1 MLNGIRAKLTTQE
14 IVDSSDG
21 GERVEKVESELRACW
36 PFLCIFWWHGETQLL
51 VVRGKTCGRGDAGI
65 VNDWPGHG
73 SFGPLIGGRVRWN
86 ATGSDVKLFSTLEFE
101 AHAVFEMGWKNTIVI
116 WMRVST
122 AMMAQMNFRG
132 ES

>member
-1 MLNGIRAKLTTQE
+1 
-14 IVDSSDG
+14 
-21 GERVEKVESELRACW
+21 
-36 PFLCIFWWHGETQLL
+36 
-51 VVRGKTCGRGDAGI
+51 
-65 VNDWPGHG
+65 
-73 SFGPLIGGRVRWN
+73 LIGGRVHWN
-86 ATGSDVKLFSTLEFE
+86 ATGSNVKLFSTLEFE